1 MHSFPFCEGIG
12 RPGIKVKES
21 ADRMENI
28 PSTMVLH
35 KHVDG
40 TDTIF
45 SITAGPLY
53 NNPLEKWLGVIR
65 RGNYQAASKD
75 SRWEYEPVSDLCPDI
90 YPESDYSIDWSRY

>member
-65 RGNYQAASKD
+65 RGTYQADSED
-75 SRWEYEPVSDLCPDI
+75 SRWKY
-90 YPESDYSIDWSRY
+90 

>member
-35 KHVDG
+35 KHVDEADTRFATMAG
-40 TDTIF
+40 T
-45 SITAGPLY
+45 LVK
-53 NNPLEKWLGVIR
+53 NPL
-65 RGNYQAASKD
+65 
-75 SRWEYEPVSDLCPDI
+75 
-90 YPESDYSIDWSRY
+90 